1 MNSHNWTS
9 DIEALL
15 EKVRIN
21 SVYMSDLHKSNF
33 FNIKQKLQYF
43 RIPTIVISTIN
54 AILSVSLAAYIGQA
68 TTSMVNCALSMIASI
83 IVSIELYLQLNKNMD
98 EHYTLSKEFYTLSVN
113 IYKMLNLQRE
123 NRNTDAR
130 AYLDE
135 IHSAYLKLY
144 ENSQLT
150 KARLKDNLQPI
161 PKNDLSDAS
170 SIVSNSSTSTL
181 SKIMVG
187 DVICEI

>member
-1 MNSHNWTS
+1 
-9 DIEALL
+9 
-15 EKVRIN
+15 
-21 SVYMSDLHKSNF
+21 
-33 FNIKQKLQYF
+33 
-43 RIPTIVISTIN
+43 
-54 AILSVSLAAYIGQA
+54 
-68 TTSMVNCALSMIASI
+68 
-83 IVSIELYLQLNKNMD
+83 
-98 EHYTLSKEFYTLSVN
+98 
-113 IYKMLNLQRE
+113 MLNLQRE